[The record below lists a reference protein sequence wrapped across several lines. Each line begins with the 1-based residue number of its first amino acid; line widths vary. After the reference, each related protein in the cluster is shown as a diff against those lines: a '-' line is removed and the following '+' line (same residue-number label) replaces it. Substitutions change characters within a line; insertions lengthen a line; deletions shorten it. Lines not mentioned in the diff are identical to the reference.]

1 MTPASGRPNGDAPDI
16 EQALDLAMQHHAAG
30 RLPQAEQIYQQILQT
45 DPSQP
50 VALHLL
56 GLIAHQVGDNE
67 VAVDLITRALAVN
80 PDFAEAYSNLGLAL
94 QDLGRLDDAVAN
106 YHKALAIKPD
116 FAGAYNN
123 LGNALYGLEKPD
135 EAVTNYRKAIAI
147 APDFAEA
154 HNNLGNALYVLEKL
168 DEAVANYHRAIAV
181 EPGFAGAHNSLGNAL
196 KVLGRLE
203 DAVASFNAAI
213 AIDPNFAGAH
223 NNLGIALY
231 DLGRL
236 EDAVASIHKAIAI
249 APDFAGAHNNLGTVL
264 QDLGRLEDAVASIQ
278 KAIAN
283 EPDFA
288 AAHNNLGNALQD
300 LGQQE
305 DAFTCQRRA
314 VALDPQNDVFWTG
327 LAASLEGL
335 SFASVDD
342 GLFQDLLR
350 LIEQPTVR
358 LSLVIR
364 PIVSALRQH
373 PKFSQ
378 VLELTASGKPANEIA
393 YGDIAEQLSG
403 IPLFRRIMALSLIHD
418 LGIERMLT
426 FLRRAM
432 LQEAMAGR
440 TDESGLKFSTALAL
454 QCFTNEYIFPET
466 DEEKASV
473 DHLHQQIATLVEKQ
487 RDVPSSFIATLGA
500 YRPLHGFPWARE
512 LCDREWAGSIKDVI
526 ERQISEPLE
535 ELSPLQNSPPDVDK
549 SSGLS
554 IGPRAI

>member
-1 MTPASGRPNGDAPDI
+1 
-16 EQALDLAMQHHAAG
+16 MQHHAAG

-45 DPSQP
+45 DHSQP

-80 PDFAEAYSNLGLAL
+80 PDFAEAYSNLGIAL

-106 YHKALAIKPD
+106 YHKALAIKPN

-147 APDFAEA
+147 EPD
-154 HNNLGNALYVLEKL
+154 
-168 DEAVANYHRAIAV
+168 
-181 EPGFAGAHNSLGNAL
+181 
-196 KVLGRLE
+196 
-203 DAVASFNAAI
+203 
-213 AIDPNFAGAH
+213 FAGAH

-264 QDLGRLEDAVASIQ
+264 QDLGRLKDAVASIQ

-288 AAHNNLGNALQD
+288 AAHNNLGNVLQD

-378 VLELTASGKPANEIA
+378 ALELTASGKPAIEIA

-466 DEEKASV
+466 DEETASV
-473 DHLHQQIATLVEKQ
+473 
-487 RDVPSSFIATLGA
+487 RRPPSPTNCDAGGEETGCAFVLYRHAGRLQAAPRFPLG
-500 YRPLHGFPWARE
+500 PG
-512 LCDREWAGSIKDVI
+512 IV
-526 ERQISEPLE
+526 
-535 ELSPLQNSPPDVDK
+535 
-549 SSGLS
+549 
-554 IGPRAI
+554 